1 LLPTAASKGITEL
14 LRDWSG
20 GNRQALAALMPLV
33 YDELRKL
40 AASYLRR
47 ESSEHTLQTAGLIHE
62 AYFRLIDQKEVSW
75 KNRAHFYGI
84 AAQSMRRVLLDY
96 ARKRATA
103 KRGGPEIKV
112 TVSEALA
119 GAEPRDL
126 DLIALDDALTQ
137 LAAMDPQQSRIV
149 ELRYFSGLTIEEC
162 AEVLGI
168 SAATVKRDWGMARA
182 WLHRELKE
190 P

>member
-1 LLPTAASKGITEL
+1 
-14 LRDWSG
+14 
-20 GNRQALAALMPLV
+20 MPLV
-33 YDELRKL
+33 YDELRGL

-47 ESSEHTLQTAGLIHE
+47 EASEHTLQTAGLIHE

-84 AAQSMRRVLLDY
+84 AAHSMRRVLLDY

-112 TVSEALA
+112 TVSEALV

-126 DLIALDDALTQ
+126 DLIALDTALTQ
-137 LAAMDPQQSRIV
+137 LAALDPQQSRIV

-182 WLHRELKE
+182 WLHRELKR

>member
-1 LLPTAASKGITEL
+1 LATAASKGITEL

-33 YDELRKL
+33 YEELRKL

-47 ESSEHTLQTAGLIHE
+47 QASEHTLQTAGLIHE

-84 AAQSMRRVLLDY
+84 AAHSMRRVLLDY

-103 KRGGPEIKV
+103 KRGGPEIRV
-112 TVSEALA
+112 TISEALA

-137 LAAMDPQQSRIV
+137 LAAMDPQQGRIV

-182 WLHRELKE
+182 WLHRKLKE